1 MAAGLF
7 CLEVVCALSVEIY
20 VYLWTN
26 ASGVSVLTVTYSWER
41 KNITPAA
48 EDKA

>member
-1 MAAGLF
+1 MEFYSVNAA
-7 CLEVVCALSVEIY
+7 CAEFVDIC

-26 ASGVSVLTVTYSWER
+26 TSGVSVLTVTYSWER

>member
-1 MAAGLF
+1 MGFYSLNAA
-7 CLEVVCALSVEIY
+7 CAESVDIY
-20 VYLWTN
+20 VYLWTTT
-26 ASGVSVLTVTYSWER
+26 SGVSVLTVTYSWER